1 MFKIRFKIV
10 LLLVLCSSL
19 FTINSFGWGD
29 REQAAVWGGIGGI
42 LLGSMINSNNNQ
54 NYNRNYYNEQPPVYI
69 EKRYYREPIY
79 IREQYIEQPRQRVY
93 IEERPYYRE
102 HHYYGR

>member
-1 MFKIRFKIV
+1 MFKIRFKLV
-10 LLLVLCSSL
+10 LMLVLCSSL

-42 LLGSMINSNNNQ
+42 LLGSMINNSNNNQ
-54 NYNRNYYNEQPPVYI
+54 SYNRNYYSEPQPVYV
-69 EKRYYREPIY
+69 EKRYYREPVY
-79 IREQYIEQPRQRVY
+79 IVEPRPRVY

-102 HHYYGR
+102 HHHYYGR